1 MSLSGLF
8 KFKGWCLGVMGI
20 LCALTAQAQQKT
32 VLNGVVSSEKGE
44 LLYGVSINITTDGSK
59 EKQSG
64 TTNEK
69 GAFTLNT
76 LKPGVKYNLTF
87 SYVGYQPYL
96 LKGFS
101 LKQDADNSLIIRM
114 KESTSNL
121 NEMVVIG
128 YGSMKKKDVTGAVGS
143 IKSEKITEVAATDA
157 TQVLQGRVAG
167 VMVQTAN
174 WKPGN
179 PAQVRVR
186 GSRSI
191 NGLNEPLYVVDGIPF
206 VDAISQISPN
216 DIEQIEVLKDASATA
231 IYGNRGANGV
241 ILITT
246 KKGKKGKTTVEYNGY
261 YGIQENQRMPKL
273 MDAADFVEY
282 SREAQRNSLGGAY
295 NSKPSKE
302 LDLKNE
308 QLVATP
314 YMLAN
319 MEAAWA
325 SGSYDPSKLKSTDW
339 LSYGLR
345 QGVMQDHQ
353 VSVRGASETSNFLLS
368 GEYFNNEGVVKDQD
382 YTRYSVRLNADHEIR
397 KGVKI
402 GTQTVYSNSVQ
413 NAGWSDVFTGYGLK
427 SFNPLASPYEEDG
440 KTLIL
445 FPTNNT
451 RTPNPV
457 TNFGVTK
464 RVRKNDR
471 FLGNYFTEINFLKD
485 FNFRTNF
492 GIDYRSFQNYDFNS
506 ANTMAAGG
514 VAPASAVNGGAKKF
528 MYTLENILSYNKT
541 INKDHSIYA
550 TLVQS
555 IQSEKSESYNISVK
569 DLPYEEQLYYNVG
582 TAQTINGV
590 GSNFYK
596 WSMASF
602 MGRINYN
609 YKGKYL
615 ATASARYDGSSV
627 LAEGG
632 KWVLFPSVALAWRLK
647 NEAFLQDV
655 TWVNDLKLRLGW
667 GKTGNAG
674 VNPYKTQG
682 SLSTVRYVFGEAPIL
697 GFTPIDMI
705 NPSLTWETTGQYN
718 AGLDFSLLRNRV
730 SGSFEVYQQNTY
742 DLLLNRQ
749 LPTASGFD
757 KILSN
762 IGKTRNTG
770 VELTINTIN
779 FSRKDFEWK
788 SDWIFATN
796 KQEIV
801 QLYNGKK
808 DDIANKWFIGKP
820 VNILYDLGFN
830 GIWQNTTEDLAEMAK
845 YNTNGATFKPGDIR
859 PLDRNH
865 DYKIDANDRYIIG
878 QVDPKWTASF
888 GNNFRYKNFDASIF
902 MYAAVG
908 QKIEHNLDMRF
919 DGRYNQPKLNYWTPE
934 NASNEY
940 PRPLL
945 GTAGVNY
952 LSTLNYY
959 DGSFLRVKNIS
970 LGYTL
975 PKHVLNTL
983 QIDKFRIYG
992 SVQNPFLFTKFPG
1005 TDPEGASGFSE
1016 PSAATYLLGVNV
1028 TL

>member
-1 MSLSGLF
+1 MSLSGF
-8 KFKGWCLGVMGI
+8 FSIKGWCWGLIGV
-20 LCALTAQAQQKT
+20 LCSLQLSAQQKT
-32 VLNGVVSSEKGE
+32 QLSGVVSSEKGE
-44 LLYGVSINITTDGSK
+44 LLYGVSISITIDGSK

-69 GAFTLNT
+69 GAFSINT
-76 LKPGVKYNLTF
+76 LKPGVKYNLLF

-96 LKGFS
+96 LKNYS
-101 LKQDADNSLIIRM
+101 LKADAENALIVRM
-114 KESTSNL
+114 KESPSNL
-121 NEMVVIG
+121 NDIVVIG

-143 IKSEKITEVAATDA
+143 IKSDKITEVAATDA
-157 TQVLQGRVAG
+157 TQVLQGRISG
-167 VMVQTAN
+167 VMVSAQN

-179 PAQVRVR
+179 MAEVRIR

-191 NGLNEPLYVVDGIPF
+191 SGSNEPLYVVDGIPF

-216 DIEQIEVLKDASATA
+216 DIESMEVLKDASATA

-261 YGIQENQRMPKL
+261 YGIQENQPMPEL
-273 MDAADFVEY
+273 MDAAAFVEY
-282 SREAQRNSLGGAY
+282 SRESQRNALGGTY
-295 NSKPSKE
+295 NPIPSKE

-319 MEAAWA
+319 MERAWE
-325 SGSYDPSKLKSTDW
+325 SGTYDPSKLQSTDW

-345 QGVMQDHQ
+345 QGVLQDHQ

-382 YTRYSVRLNADHEIR
+382 YTRYSVRLNAEHEIR

-427 SFNPLASPYEEDG
+427 SFNPLASPYEADG
-440 KTLIL
+440 VTLSL

-457 TNFGVTK
+457 TNFGKTK
-464 RVRKNDR
+464 RLRKNDR
-471 FLGNYFTEINFLKD
+471 FLGNYYTDINFLKD
-485 FNFRTNF
+485 FTLRTNF
-492 GIDYRSFQNYDFNS
+492 GIDYRSYQNYDFNAS
-506 ANTMAAGG
+506 NTAAAGG
-514 VAPASAVNGGAKKF
+514 VAPASAVNGGARKF

-541 INKDHSIYA
+541 FTGGHSLYA
-550 TLVQS
+550 TVVQS
-555 IQSEKSESYNISVK
+555 VQSDKTEEYNISVK

-582 TAQTINGV
+582 TALTINGV
-590 GSNFYK
+590 GSGFAK
-596 WSMASF
+596 WNMASF
-602 MGRINYN
+602 MGRVNYN
-609 YKGKYL
+609 YKGRYM

-627 LAEGG
+627 LANGR
-632 KWVLFPSVALAWRLK
+632 KWVMFPSLALAWRLK
-647 NEAFLQDV
+647 NESFLEDV
-655 TWVNDLKLRLGW
+655 NFISDLKLRAGW

-674 VNPYKTQG
+674 VKPYKTQG
-682 SLSTVRYVFGEAPIL
+682 KLQTNRYVFGETSVL
-697 GFTPIDMI
+697 GFTPMEMI

-718 AGLDFSLLRNRV
+718 AGVDFGLMKGRV
-730 SGSFEVYQQNTY
+730 SGSLEFYMQNTY
-742 DLLLNRQ
+742 DLLLMRQ

-757 KILSN
+757 QILSN
-762 IGKTRNTG
+762 IGKTRNKG
-770 VELTINTIN
+770 VEVTINTVN
-779 FSRKDFEWK
+779 YTNKDFEWR
-788 SDWIFATN
+788 SDWIFSAN

-801 QLYNGKK
+801 RLYNGEK
-808 DDIANKWFIGKP
+808 DDVANLWFIGKP
-820 VNILYDLGFN
+820 VNVLYDLGFD
-830 GIWQNTTEDLAEMAK
+830 GIWQNTEADKVAMAQ
-845 YNTNGATFKPGDIR
+845 YNTNGGTFKPGDIR
-859 PLDRNH
+859 PLDRNN
-865 DYKIDANDRYIIG
+865 DFKIDASDRYIRG
-878 QVDPKWTASF
+878 QADPKWTASW
-888 GNNFRYKNFDASIF
+888 GNNFRYKNFDASVF
-902 MYAAVG
+902 LYAMVG
-908 QKIEHNLDMRF
+908 HTIAHNLDMRF
-919 DGRYNQPKLNYWTPE
+919 DGRYNQPKLNYWTPD

-945 GTAGVNY
+945 GTASVNY

-970 LGYTL
+970 LGYSL
-975 PKHVLNTL
+975 PKPVLNTL
-983 QIDKFRIYG
+983 KIDKFRVYG

-1016 PSAATYLLGVNV
+1016 PSAVTYLLGVNL